1 MLDSIIPSYLT
12 GYIYSALVDSF
23 CCEQNARMTAMDAAN
38 RNAQELLDALAVEYN
53 HVRQGAI
60 TQEITEIAAGA
71 KGQRRYQEQMEG
83 GAL

>member
-1 MLDSIIPSYLT
+1 
-12 GYIYSALVDSF
+12 
-23 CCEQNARMTAMDAAN
+23 MDAAN
-38 RNAQELLDALAVEYN
+38 RNAQDLLDGLAVEYN
-53 HVRQGAI
+53 HVRQGTI